1 MTIEKI
7 TPGGGKPERYFI
19 RNEAGTTLAWFD
31 RLDVAACV
39 LRYLKG
45 APMPTADAEQA
56 HAAMQAFDSRK
67 EGDND

>member
-1 MTIEKI
+1 MTIEKT
-7 TPGGGKPERYFI
+7 TPGGDKPERYFI

-31 RLDVAACV
+31 RLDIAACV

-45 APMPTADAEQA
+45 APMPTADAEQV
-56 HAAMQAFDSRK
+56 HAAMQAFDARK